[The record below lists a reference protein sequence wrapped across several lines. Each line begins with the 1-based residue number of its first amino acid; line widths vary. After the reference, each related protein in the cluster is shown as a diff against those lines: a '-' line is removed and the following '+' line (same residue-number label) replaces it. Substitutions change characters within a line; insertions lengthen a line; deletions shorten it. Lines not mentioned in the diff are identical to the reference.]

1 MTPTCQQ
8 PHWTPHPASDS
19 GVTPSQPRSCFIAPL
34 AISHSV
40 DISTTFFHAN
50 TNSSPFACDFGR
62 DTIIKK
68 KTERERERES
78 LGCEERER
86 SFEGQR
92 SGFYSFSEVQRFWPE
107 TWLRWLWSHTVSMW
121 NGFCCLHMMET
132 SVQSNGFYRLIEVL
146 NKPILSKFLAK

>member
-8 PHWTPHPASDS
+8 PHWRPHPASDS
-19 GVTPSQPRSCFIAPL
+19 DATPSQPRSCFIAPL

-68 KTERERERES
+68 KTEGERERERVWVVKN
-78 LGCEERER
+78 ERE
-86 SFEGQR
+86 
-92 SGFYSFSEVQRFWPE
+92 
-107 TWLRWLWSHTVSMW
+107 
-121 NGFCCLHMMET
+121 
-132 SVQSNGFYRLIEVL
+132 VL
-146 NKPILSKFLAK
+146 KDNVAVFIVFRKYKGSDLKHG